1 MEVTVKT
8 VRAVS
13 LPELDDEFAKTT
25 GAGETVE
32 AVREAVT
39 KGCRNSL
46 EGRL

>member
-32 AVREAVT
+32 AVREAV
-39 KGCRNSL
+39 KKDVENSL
-46 EGRL
+46 ESRI